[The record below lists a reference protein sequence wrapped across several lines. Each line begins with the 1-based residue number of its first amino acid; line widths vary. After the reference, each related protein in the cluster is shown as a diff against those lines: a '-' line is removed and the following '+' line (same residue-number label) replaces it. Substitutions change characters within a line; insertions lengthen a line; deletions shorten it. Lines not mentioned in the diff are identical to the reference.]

1 MVPVAATT
9 PQRVKMASQRSHT
22 SAMASSTKYSRTTSI
37 AGQKTH
43 KQPGL
48 FLRLIAA
55 MTAFAIAMPPLPL
68 IAATWDVQEVANH
81 PFAWPPPKVPLPF
94 QLTGMFAAGDAF
106 PGFTVAPAVSPLL
119 PQDPVQLP
127 WVPGRLDPIAPPD
140 GMPVQGNPA
149 GLALLENAVGNGVIV
164 GEVSDATS
172 LDPVPGALVEI
183 VGSGRTAEADA
194 QGRFQFV
201 GLPAGTFNV
210 EASQLGYFTDATV
223 VTVIEGSPS
232 EVRFGLRARPADES
246 ASEFT
251 LEEESVIGEYQGDS
265 AGDFNLSLQMESP
278 TLTSSLS
285 RDDFEKTAVSD
296 AGEAIGKVAG
306 ANIVDGKYAVVRG
319 LADRYV
325 STTFNGGQIASADP
339 SRKAVQL
346 DLFPTGVIE
355 ALNVDKTYSPWLPGD
370 FGGGAINIVT
380 RAFPDERILTFKT
393 KFSFN
398 DSDDDEMFIHPGGD
412 YDFLGSV
419 RPSLPSVLETTNA
432 NGDVV
437 FRDTGNTAPADL
449 AERWRTLHDSQSFLP
464 AKDDTRIGESYGF
477 TYGESFQ
484 VNDLVKLGIITALSQ
499 SSGDDNNSS
508 NNSNP
513 AFQSGFLR
521 DDYSRSVDTSA
532 FFSAAVSLAEN
543 HTVKATYFD
552 KHIAEDTVA
561 RGSGQDD
568 GSNFGL
574 LTSQAVF
581 DIFGGDAVYKRGF
594 WDIGSTA
601 RDLRIVQLQGEH
613 QFGDRGPSF
622 DWNITDSKAS
632 ENRPYS
638 SFFSFGEMDFSPE
651 ALAPFTEKA
660 NTNLYNSFTSAL
672 DSANIPYDPSIT
684 TWDDLRPVIVGL
696 TSEDFVRNAEISN
709 GLPRI
714 APNGVLGGQTL
725 INTVDINTYTG
736 SAEGR
741 LRFQRR
747 SDITSERALDQ
758 QAAFKLPFYLDEEND
773 ERLFEIRA
781 GASTYSKD
789 RSVRSRVYDLTL
801 RNDSGDGSGFDSGVL
816 TSNGLAEALAA
827 NPDLIS
833 AYFNGTLQGG
843 PFYSNFLG
851 EGGVENLDTE
861 LRQSSWFLNGRFQWD
876 KTFLTGGLRYE
887 KETYEVRFRNPPEVS
902 AALLPVLTNIENDV
916 LSRNPLESYLPAL
929 TLGSAAFE
937 DKFSWLVAWSKTTA
951 RPTFWEFVPTVSVD
965 QASGI
970 GRRGNAA
977 LSNTEIENLD
987 LGLTYAV
994 NDQFTL
1000 RTGLFHKKLDRP
1012 LVAIFSPANEII
1024 YRDSI
1029 ESGGITQN
1037 FEAEIS
1043 GVELEAEISKI
1054 GPFTFSGNFTYIDA
1068 LLDYFQEGPVEPIPV
1083 SSALPFQPEYIAN
1096 FTLTHEYEPWD
1107 LTTNLVYNFTGEYP
1121 SILKREPDDSEV
1133 GRQDITTFDLIIA
1146 KTMEINEADYTF
1158 RIGVKNLLGAEDTY
1172 IYNGRTFSS
1181 DDLGRTYYFEAEV
1194 SF

>member
-1 MVPVAATT
+1 MASFQKFTQAASVDGEETHRQPGLLVRIIAVFTAFAVAMPPIPLVAATMDAPET
-9 PQRVKMASQRSHT
+9 N
-22 SAMASSTKYSRTTSI
+22 
-37 AGQKTH
+37 
-43 KQPGL
+43 
-48 FLRLIAA
+48 
-55 MTAFAIAMPPLPL
+55 
-68 IAATWDVQEVANH
+68 AN
-81 PFAWPPPKVPLPF
+81 PFAWPPPSVPLPA
-94 QLTGMFAAGDAF
+94 QVPGMFPVRKAF
-106 PGFTVAPAVSPLL
+106 PGFVMVPAVSPSL
-119 PQDPVQLP
+119 PQAPAELP
-127 WVPGRLDPIAPPD
+127 WGPGNLDPIVPPD

-149 GLALLENAVGNGVIV
+149 GLALMENAAGNGIVV

-172 LDPVPGALVEI
+172 LDPVPGALVELA
-183 VGSGRTAEADA
+183 GTGRTAEADA
-194 QGRFQFV
+194 QGRFQFA
-201 GLPAGTFNV
+201 GLPAGTFDI
-210 EASQLGYFTDATV
+210 EASQLGYFSDTTV
-223 VTVIEGSPS
+223 VTVVEGSPS
-232 EVRFGLRARPADES
+232 EVRFGLRARPTDES
-246 ASEFT
+246 TNEFT

-265 AGDFNLSLQMESP
+265 AGDFNLSLQMEAPS
-278 TLTSSLS
+278 LTSSLS

-325 STTFNGGQIASADP
+325 STTFNDGQIASADP

-355 ALNVDKTYSPWLPGD
+355 AINVDKTYSPWLPGD

-380 RAFPDERILTFKT
+380 RAFPDERVLTFKT
-393 KFSFN
+393 KFSVN
-398 DSDDDEMFIHPGGD
+398 DGDDDEMFVHPGGD
-412 YDFLGSV
+412 YDFLGTT
-419 RPSLPSVLETTNA
+419 RPTLPPVLETTNA
-432 NGDVV
+432 LGEVV
-437 FRDTGNTAPADL
+437 FLDTGNTAPADL

-464 AKDDTRIGESYGF
+464 AKDETRIGESYGF

-513 AFQSGFLR
+513 AFQTGFLR
-521 DDYSRSVDTSA
+521 DDYSRSVDTPA
-532 FFSAAVSLAEN
+532 FFSAAISIGEN

-552 KHIAEDTVA
+552 KHVAEDTVA

-581 DIFGGDAVYKRGF
+581 DTFGGDAVYKRGF

-601 RDLRIVQLQGEH
+601 RDLRILQLQGEH
-613 QFGDRGPSF
+613 QFGDRGPGF

-632 ENRPYS
+632 ESRPYS

-651 ALAPFTEKA
+651 ALAPFTERA
-660 NTNLYNSFTSAL
+660 NTNLFNTFTDAL
-672 DSANIPYDPSIT
+672 ESANIPYDPSIT
-684 TWDDLRPVIVGL
+684 SWDGLRPVIVGL
-696 TSEDFVRNAEISN
+696 TSEDFVRDQEISN

-714 APNGVLGGQTL
+714 APGGVLGGQTL

-758 QAAFKLPFYLDEEND
+758 KASFTLPFYLDDEND
-773 ERLFEIRA
+773 DRLLEFRA
-781 GASTYSKD
+781 GASTFSKD

-801 RNDSGDGSGFDSGVL
+801 RNDSGDGSGFPSGVL

-843 PFYSNFLG
+843 PYYSNFLG

-887 KETYEVRFRNPPEVS
+887 KESYEVRFRNPPEVS
-902 AALLPVLTNIENDV
+902 AALEAVLTNIEADV
-916 LSRNPLESYLPAL
+916 LSRNPREDYLPAV
-929 TLGSAAFE
+929 TLGSSAFA
-937 DKFSWLVAWSKTTA
+937 DKFSWLVGWSKTTA

-965 QASGI
+965 QSSGI

-987 LGLTYAV
+987 LALTYAA
-994 NDQFTL
+994 NDQLTL
-1000 RTGLFHKKLDRP
+1000 RAGVFHKKLDRP

-1029 ESGGITQN
+1029 ESGGVTQN
-1037 FEAEIS
+1037 FEAEIR
-1043 GVELEAEISKI
+1043 GIELEAEISDI

-1068 LLDYFQEGPVEPIPV
+1068 LLDYFQEGPVAPIPV
-1083 SSALPFQPEYIAN
+1083 TSALPFQPEYIAN
-1096 FTLTHEYEPWD
+1096 FTITHEYEPWR

-1133 GRQDITTFDLIIA
+1133 GRQDITTLDLIIA

-1158 RIGVKNLLGAEDTY
+1158 RVGIKNLLGAEDTY
-1172 IYNGRTFSS
+1172 LYNGRTFSS